1 MDILTRKHPLE
12 DILVLEVWVDILVL
26 EAVIPA
32 VAIQVV
38 GMEAIQVEATQA
50 EEAVT
55 LQYMADTKHLKV
67 YT

>member
-12 DILVLEVWVDILVL
+12 DILVLEVWVDILVS

-38 GMEAIQVEATQA
+38 GMEAIQVVDTQA

-55 LQYMADTKHLKV
+55 LQSMADTKHLKV

>member
-38 GMEAIQVEATQA
+38 GMVAIQVEATQA
-50 EEAVT
+50 EEADT
-55 LQYMADTKHLKV
+55 LQSMVDTKHLKV

>member
-12 DILVLEVWVDILVL
+12 DILVLEVWVDILVS

-32 VAIQVV
+32 VDIQVV

-55 LQYMADTKHLKV
+55 LQSMVDTKHLKA